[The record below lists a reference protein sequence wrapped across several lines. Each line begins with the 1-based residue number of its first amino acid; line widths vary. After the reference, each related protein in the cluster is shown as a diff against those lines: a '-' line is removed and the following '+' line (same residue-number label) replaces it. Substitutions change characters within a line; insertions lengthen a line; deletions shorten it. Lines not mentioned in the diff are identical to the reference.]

1 MAMIRDQIMQMAQS
15 DPSFSQAIDAMEKA
29 VINMPVTP
37 EDLGE
42 IIALL
47 EFVIQNPD
55 KYGEVRQAAIEDEEI
70 DENTLPPQFD
80 PIYIISLLV
89 ALYGLQDRLQEQGYA
104 RGGLTVAA
112 RRVQAAGRGGDTIL
126 AHINPQE
133 AEMLRRAGGSGTIN
147 PQTGLREY
155 KPFWKKKNFGLGSSL
170 GPVLAAAAPIVL
182 SIVAPGIGT
191 AIGTSI
197 AGGLFGGT
205 AMAGLVPY
213 IAPALG
219 GALLGAGS
227 SALTGGNLMQGAL
240 TGAIGSGLGN
250 VLGQGIT
257 SGLGLGLG
265 ETASNILGGTILGSG
280 ASAIQGRNPFS
291 GALRGALGAGIGAI
305 GKEFAGDIAGFGP
318 GAGGTEGIKR
328 GIEAGTSGFG
338 TGLTAGMDPKQA
350 AAAGVLSGLA
360 SGLIKPSQSVVQNMQ
375 NQPQSFEE
383 AMDRQAMQAAGMV
396 SGPGGTP
403 MNAPGST
410 GVLPDGR
417 PGVYQLNAQTGQVSL
432 VPVPGS
438 YQLNPQ
444 TNAVEFVRQE
454 QGPLARLLNQPAV
467 PATTGAPAAGGG
479 QSSGLGNLLGG
490 NLAPLLAGGALLASQ
505 GGGQP
510 QAAPPQTRALPAA
523 QQEYINRPGVVWDW
537 ARMQRDATASN
548 LTLDQFMARNWPR
561 VTSGEYNAAPMAQ
574 GGLSMVSRFVRG
586 GGTGRSD
593 EISAKLSDG
602 EYVIDA
608 ETVAML
614 GDGSSKAGAKK
625 LDEMRNQIRQ
635 HKGRALAKG
644 KFSPD
649 AKSPLTYLKGV
660 A

>member
-1 MAMIRDQIMQMAQS
+1 
-15 DPSFSQAIDAMEKA
+15 
-29 VINMPVTP
+29 
-37 EDLGE
+37 
-42 IIALL
+42 
-47 EFVIQNPD
+47 
-55 KYGEVRQAAIEDEEI
+55 
-70 DENTLPPQFD
+70 
-80 PIYIISLLV
+80 
-89 ALYGLQDRLQEQGYA
+89 
-104 RGGLTVAA
+104 
-112 RRVQAAGRGGDTIL
+112 
-126 AHINPQE
+126 
-133 AEMLRRAGGSGTIN
+133 
-147 PQTGLREY
+147 
-155 KPFWKKKNFGLGSSL
+155 
-170 GPVLAAAAPIVL
+170 
-182 SIVAPGIGT
+182 
-191 AIGTSI
+191 
-197 AGGLFGGT
+197 
-205 AMAGLVPY
+205 
-213 IAPALG
+213 
-219 GALLGAGS
+219 
-227 SALTGGNLMQGAL
+227 
-240 TGAIGSGLGN
+240 
-250 VLGQGIT
+250 
-257 SGLGLGLG
+257 LGLGLG

-360 SGLIKPSQSVVQNMQ
+360 SGFIKPSQSVVQNMSGEVPLATPVQ
-375 NQPQSFEE
+375 QP
-383 AMDRQAMQAAGMV
+383 D
-396 SGPGGTP
+396 GTLAP
-403 MNAPGST
+403 APGSA
-410 GVLPDGR
+410 GVMPDGR
-417 PGVYQLNAQTGQVSL
+417 PGVYQADPSTGFIEL
-432 VPVPGS
+432 KPAPGT
-438 YQLNPQ
+438 YQLNEQTRQMEFRPQ
-444 TNAVEFVRQE
+444 QRGILETL
-454 QGPLARLLNQPAV
+454 GL
-467 PATTGAPAAGGG
+467 GAPAGQTPAAARG
-479 QSSGLGNLLGG
+479 QSSGIGGLLGG

-505 GGGQP
+505 GGGQA